1 MRTLNDVREG
11 LKALPDTLMDAYG
24 EIYKRILDQKGSAPR
39 LALAAFRW
47 VQCSC
52 EPLCSET
59 LLDAIMAEIGEQGEF
74 TRKDTITANCLLDAC
89 QNLLLFDKQ
98 LNVFR
103 FAHLSVDEYFE
114 GELRKAV
121 AILGHRS
128 SAPAN
133 SAPE

>member
-11 LKALPDTLMDAYG
+11 LKVFLDTLMDAYG

-39 LALAAFRW
+39 LALATFRW
-47 VQCSC
+47 IKFSC

-59 LLDAIMAEIGEQGEF
+59 FLDAIMVEIGEQGEF

-103 FAHLSVDEYFE
+103 FAHLPVDEYFE
-114 GELRKAV
+114 NRL
-121 AILGHRS
+121 
-128 SAPAN
+128 
-133 SAPE
+133 